1 MMRIAGLILLAILLA
16 FICGL
21 FSYAPIT
28 DFAAQNVLT
37 TFNVV
42 DGTTARRAVD
52 LQFGITLPATVT
64 ETYRAAVGD
73 SAFWYR
79 ITAPREAMSGL
90 FRGSAFLTCN
100 FPLQNNYRPHFQF
113 PQIISPNQRGQM
125 IWWNP
130 ETATSFIGGECTGSD
145 YKIFRMFINTS
156 GTLWTLY
163 LEVVRL

>member
-64 ETYRAAVGD
+64 ETYREFTDAEGEVTRDRSPASLENSTHYGAVLGAGLRAR
-73 SAFWYR
+73 SSGR
-79 ITAPREAMSGL
+79 IALMPGL
-90 FRGSAFLTCN
+90 RFTRWFSPTIVDGPTRSTKNQVEFLLSIT
-100 FPLQNNYRPHFQF
+100 F
-113 PQIISPNQRGQM
+113 
-125 IWWNP
+125 
-130 ETATSFIGGECTGSD
+130 
-145 YKIFRMFINTS
+145 
-156 GTLWTLY
+156 
-163 LEVVRL
+163 